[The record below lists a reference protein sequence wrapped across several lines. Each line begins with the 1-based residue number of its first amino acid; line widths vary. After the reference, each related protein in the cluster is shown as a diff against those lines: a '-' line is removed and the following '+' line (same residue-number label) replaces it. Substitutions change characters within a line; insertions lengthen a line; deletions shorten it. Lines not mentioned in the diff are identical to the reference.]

1 MRRRAFIAALGGAAV
16 WPLAAR
22 AQQPAMPVIG
32 FLHGASPD
40 GFAPYQAAFRQGLK
54 EAGYVEGQNVAIEY
68 RWAAGQYERL
78 PALVADLINRQVVVI
93 AATADPSALAA
104 KAATAT
110 IPIVFF
116 SGSDPVKLGLVAGL
130 NRLGGNVTGVSI
142 LSFTLLTKQLELICE
157 LVPTAVTV
165 AFLANPN
172 NSNTVGRTREM
183 QEIARAA
190 GRQLQVVT
198 AATEAELEPAFAAVQ
213 RHAGAL
219 FVPPDP
225 FFTSHREQLLA
236 LAARHAIPTSYPL
249 REYAS
254 AGGLMSY
261 GANLVDVYRLVGTY
275 TGRILKGEKPA
286 DLPVQQA
293 VKVELII
300 NMKTAKT
307 LGLTIPLPLLGR
319 ADEVIE

>member
-1 MRRRAFIAALGGAAV
+1 MRRRAFIAGLGSAAA
-16 WPLAAR
+16 WPFVAR
-22 AQQPAMPVIG
+22 AEQPALPVIG

-40 GFAPYQAAFRQGLK
+40 GFAPYLAAFREGLK
-54 EAGYVEGQNVAIEY
+54 DVGYVEGQNVAIEY
-68 RWAAGQYERL
+68 DWAAGQYDRL
-78 PALVADLINRQVVVI
+78 PALVADLINRQVVAIV
-93 AATADPSALAA
+93 ATADPSALAA

-116 SGSDPVKLGLVAGL
+116 SGSDPVKLGLVADL
-130 NRLGGNVTGVSI
+130 NRPGGNVTGVSI

-157 LVPTAVTV
+157 LVPTAATV

-172 NSNTVGRTREM
+172 NLNTVGRTREM

-261 GANLVDVYRLVGTY
+261 GADLVDVYRLVGNL

-300 NMKTAKT
+300 NLKTAKT